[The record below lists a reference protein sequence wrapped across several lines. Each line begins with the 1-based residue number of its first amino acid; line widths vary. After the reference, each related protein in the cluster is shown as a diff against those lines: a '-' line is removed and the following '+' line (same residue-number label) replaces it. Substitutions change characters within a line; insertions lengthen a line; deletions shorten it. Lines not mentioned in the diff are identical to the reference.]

1 MNAPSSTSHKR
12 KISHSDLMQTFRRAG
27 PVYQQ
32 HPHPAQQQAHLSQ
45 QAAQQQQQQH
55 SQQRQQQQARQA
67 DAARRAKQPTDRTIP
82 DELTE
87 VVVGDG
93 VERYDQLR
101 AVERRLDATMMRKR
115 LDVNDNVNR
124 RYTRRDGLLRVWI
137 RNTAEGQPWQVMEE
151 GMALG
156 EDGTIDFGDS
166 SAATFRVKIEG
177 RFEDDE
183 AQDGVDK
190 GKSRDAQAAEDD
202 RPASTAEAKAPPA
215 RRPRFSHFFK
225 SITIDFDR
233 NPALQPDGYSAIE
246 WRKPGTGSNVD
257 PANSEASFDTLEFER
272 KGDENINI
280 TISLVRDEWPER
292 CKLSPALAEILDSE
306 EEDML
311 TVLHGIWE
319 YARAM
324 GLQEDEDKRNIRCDE
339 PLRRVSAGCA
349 RLMPGSND

>member
-1 MNAPSSTSHKR
+1 MNTPSSTSHKR

-32 HPHPAQQQAHLSQ
+32 HPHAAQQQAHLSQ
-45 QAAQQQQQQH
+45 QAVQQQQQQH
-55 SQQRQQQQARQA
+55 SQQQRQQQARQA
-67 DAARRAKQPTDRTIP
+67 DAARRTKQPTDRTIP
-82 DELTE
+82 DELAE

-93 VERYDQLR
+93 VQRYDQLR

-137 RNTAEGQPWQVMEE
+137 RNTAEGQPWQVTEE

-156 EDGTIDFGDS
+156 EDGFDFGDS

-183 AQDGVDK
+183 AAHDGVDK
-190 GKSRDAQAAEDD
+190 GKSRNAQAAEDD
-202 RPASTAEAKAPPA
+202 GQASTAETKATPA

-233 NPALQPDGYSAIE
+233 NPALQPDGYNAIE
-246 WRKPGTGSNVD
+246 WRKTSTGSNVD
-257 PANSEASFDTLEFER
+257 SANSEASFDTLEFER

-292 CKLSPALAEILDSE
+292 CKLSPALAEILDSD

-339 PLRRVSAGCA
+339 PLRRVSARYA
-349 RLMPGSND
+349 RLMPRSNY